1 LDEQRRLVEQAQRG
15 DRDAFAALVAASADR
30 LYAVAWRILRD
41 VERARD
47 AVQSAQLA
55 AWRDLRSL
63 RDVERFDA
71 WQYRL
76 LVRACYVEAR
86 HRRREG
92 AVRSVSL
99 VADRMVDPTR
109 VIADQDQLE
118 RAFRRLTP
126 EQRAVV
132 VLHFYADL
140 PLTEIA
146 VAVGIP
152 AGTARSRL
160 HYALE
165 RLRGA
170 LDAADRPNVSEA
182 SA

>member
-1 LDEQRRLVEQAQRG
+1 MEQAQRG
-15 DRDAFAALVAASADR
+15 DRDAFAALATDAADR
-30 LYAVAWRILRD
+30 LYAIAWRILRD
-41 VERARD
+41 VELARD
-47 AVQSAQLA
+47 AVQAAHLA

-86 HRRREG
+86 HRRRQG
-92 AVRSVSL
+92 ALRAIPMAAAVS
-99 VADRMVDPTR
+99 VDPSPG
-109 VIADQDQLE
+109 VADQDELE
-118 RAFRRLTP
+118 RAFQRLTP
-126 EQRAVV
+126 EQRTVV

-152 AGTARSRL
+152 PGTARSRL
-160 HYALE
+160 HYALG

-170 LDAADRPNVSEA
+170 LDRADVTRTEEA

>member
-1 LDEQRRLVEQAQRG
+1 MDQRALVARAQGG
-15 DRDAFAALVAASADR
+15 DRDAFAQLVTNTADR
-30 LYAVAWRILRD
+30 LYALAWRILRD
-41 VERARD
+41 VELAHD

-63 RDVERFDA
+63 RDPERFDA

-86 HRRREG
+86 HRRRQ
-92 AVRSVSL
+92 AVLRPLERSPERGL
-99 VADRMVDPTR
+99 DPARQLADH
-109 VIADQDQLE
+109 DQLE

-132 VLHFYADL
+132 VLRFYADL
-140 PLTEIA
+140 PLTEVA
-146 VAVGIP
+146 AAVGVP

-165 RLRGA
+165 RLREAIVASG
-170 LDAADRPNVSEA
+170 DPAAEELA
-182 SA
+182 